1 MNTDTD
7 RDRGI
12 LSPADRDYL
21 LGDVEMSH
29 EQSKRNAEAR
39 IRQRIFDGVVDFD
52 LLVPFLE
59 EKDRRQVFERAHSE
73 EEFVDGLTAMLAF
86 TYLGLKEQGIDF
98 ERVLVPAVRS
108 AEEAYAVEQSA
119 TNVSVE
125 ISFDVETTVQS
136 TLEGIESRVAAG
148 EPVTPRELFS
158 LVIEGGRDVAVH
170 DRIVLRLTE
179 GDEGEDGDGDGDEDE
194 SGGQAA
200 EHAHVERLAAYLEG
214 EVRYASDRLAVIHVS
229 ETRKS

>member
-12 LSPADRDYL
+12 LSSADRDYL

-39 IRQRIFDGVVDFD
+39 IRQRIVDGVVDFD

-59 EKDRRQVFERAHSE
+59 EKDRRQVFERAHTE

-179 GDEGEDGDGDGDEDE
+179 GEDGASDEDG
-194 SGGQAA
+194 SGGQTG

-214 EVRYASDRLAVIHVS
+214 EVRYASNRLAVIHVS